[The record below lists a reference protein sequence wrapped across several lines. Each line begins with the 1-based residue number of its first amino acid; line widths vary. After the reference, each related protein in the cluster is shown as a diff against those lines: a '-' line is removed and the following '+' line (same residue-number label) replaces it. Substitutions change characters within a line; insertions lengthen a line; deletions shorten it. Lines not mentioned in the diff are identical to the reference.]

1 MAYVCHIPD
10 IGSPQR
16 SPPTTNPFA
25 PMNRSRTTS
34 TLLAVLIATTL
45 TGGAVTADPLHKYG
59 DDGAWCHVD
68 SGWMFPQD
76 VGSFARVLQPYNID
90 GNNDA
95 GAEYRQQSGSLQAAI
110 EVDVYA
116 ADSAATDATI
126 DGAKATA
133 ASKAGKGAKVES
145 EQPFKVGSAA
155 SLSGV
160 KIKYPQIN
168 LYYFTTDRWR
178 VKILA
183 RGASDDAL
191 DAFVQALPWTTLGT
205 NPGIH

>member
-1 MAYVCHIPD
+1 
-10 IGSPQR
+10 
-16 SPPTTNPFA
+16 
-25 PMNRSRTTS
+25 MNRTA
-34 TLLAVLIATTL
+34 LLALLIASTSSL
-45 TGGAVTADPLHKYG
+45 ADPLHKYG
-59 DDGAWCHVD
+59 NEGAWCHVD

-76 VGSFARVLQPYNID
+76 VGSFARVLQPYSID

-95 GAEYRQQSGSLQAAI
+95 GAEYRQQSGPLQGAV

-116 ADSAATDATI
+116 ADSAATDANI

-133 ASKAGKGAKVES
+133 ARKAGEGAKVES
-145 EQPFKVGSAA
+145 EKPFKVGGAPG
-155 SLSGV
+155 LNGV
-160 KIKYPQIN
+160 KIEYATNANTPGGQIS

-178 VKILA
+178 VKVLA
-183 RGASDDAL
+183 RGERAGKDSDEVL